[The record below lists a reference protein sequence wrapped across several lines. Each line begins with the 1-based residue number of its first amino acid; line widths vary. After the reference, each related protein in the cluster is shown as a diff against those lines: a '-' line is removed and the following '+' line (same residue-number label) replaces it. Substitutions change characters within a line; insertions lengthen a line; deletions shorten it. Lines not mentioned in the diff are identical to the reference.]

1 MPPSRFH
8 RPELDV
14 LRFGAFFLVF
24 LHHALPHA
32 SGEYPAWGA
41 VAQALAAVARAG
53 ALGVDLFFAL
63 SSYLI
68 TELLLRE
75 HRTTGTLNIRAFYG
89 RRVLRIWPLY
99 YFALFVLVPAMPGE
113 TLPTNYLAGF
123 ALLSGNWVCAFSGYP
138 ASSFSLLWSVS
149 IEEQFYL
156 AWPWLVRGNVRRIG
170 AIAVAMLAVASVTRV
185 WLAATGT
192 VHPGVWCNTLAR
204 LDPIAG
210 GALLAVWGGA
220 PKPRLSLVCAGL
232 CGLLIVGGFA
242 DHSGWITVLTYP
254 AAAACAVAILS
265 GVIGWSVWSR
275 RFRLLAYLGRISFG
289 LYVFHAAAIELAG
302 PVLAL
307 PLTIALATASYKY
320 LETPFLRLKERFG
333 ARVVEDSIQPLQ

>member
-1 MPPSRFH
+1 MRARFH

-32 SGEYPAWGA
+32 SAEYSIGVP
-41 VAQALAAVARAG
+41 VAQGLAALGRAG

-75 HRTTGTLNIRAFYG
+75 HRSTGTLNIRAFYT
-89 RRVLRIWPLY
+89 RRILRIWPLY
-99 YFALFVLVPAMPGE
+99 YFALFALAPAMRLFDQSDKL
-113 TLPTNYLAGF
+113 TANYVAGF
-123 ALLSGNWVCAFSGYP
+123 ALLSGNWVCTIAGYP

-156 AWPWLVRGNVRRIG
+156 VWPWLVRGSVRRIG
-170 AIAVAMLAVASVTRV
+170 TWAIAMLVVASITRIV
-185 WLAATGT
+185 LAATGT

-210 GALLAVWGGA
+210 GALLAARG
-220 PKPRLSLVCAGL
+220 KKTQPRPWLVVTGLAGL
-232 CGLLIVGGFA
+232 LLVGGFA
-242 DHSGWITVLTYP
+242 DHDGWVTVVTFPL
-254 AAAACAVAILS
+254 AALFAVAVLY
-265 GVIGWSVWSR
+265 GTIGLDCKNQVLR
-275 RFRLLAYLGRISFG
+275 YLGKISFG
-289 LYVFHAAAIELAG
+289 LYVFHAAAIHIAGPLAG
-302 PVLAL
+302 L
-307 PLTIALATASYKY
+307 PLSIGAASLSYKF
-320 LETPFLRLKERFG
+320 LETPFLRLKEHYALVGSR
-333 ARVVEDSIQPLQ
+333 PL